1 MELMMSKT
9 RKQYKYKLGNRKSTV
24 SALQLPTKELEN
36 KLSETSTR
44 KRDKQNIL
52 NVLKN
57 RLTK

>member
-1 MELMMSKT
+1 MSKT